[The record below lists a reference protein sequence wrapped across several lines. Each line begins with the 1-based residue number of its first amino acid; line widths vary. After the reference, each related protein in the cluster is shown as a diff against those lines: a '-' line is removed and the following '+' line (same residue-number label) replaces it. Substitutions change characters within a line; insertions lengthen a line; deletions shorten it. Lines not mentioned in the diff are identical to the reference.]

1 MVDKSL
7 IESDLKFLEEGGEV
21 VNVDE
26 SLFQDLEDL
35 GLDDELVLDES
46 D

>member
-1 MVDKSL
+1 L

-35 GLDDELVLDES
+35 GLDELVLDES